1 MEEGTSGIGA
11 NRNGHGGLDPE
22 ELARRIRQLAIDAHR
37 ILTRP
42 DTSIGEVSGLRR
54 RVRVLLRET
63 RGGLRATEIDRWL
76 RAAQRAIEAELH
88 LGPREDLELPAPRF
102 VARLKRKEGAESA

>member
-1 MEEGTSGIGA
+1 GSGKSPPGHDGRGSWAETASLRPRSGGTRRGLFLARGRVRTMEEGTSGIGA

-37 ILTRP
+37 ILTRA

-63 RGGLRATEIDRWL
+63 R
-76 RAAQRAIEAELH
+76 
-88 LGPREDLELPAPRF
+88 
-102 VARLKRKEGAESA
+102 